1 MPNFAR
7 SARLRQHYAP
17 SNKTSLRDEGR
28 LITESLNLYGT
39 QGTLA
44 LNQLKAMSPSV
55 SYLANNPNVELAM
68 LFIDITDFSLKTA
81 SMTPP
86 NIAKVLDAYY
96 EEVIPVVY
104 EYNGEVEKVMG
115 DGIVAVFGRPF
126 TPGTYTHEWLR
137 AAENCAN
144 KIGQSRH
151 GQPYSVKIAL
161 HYGKLMYY
169 RNDNTTVDE
178 FYAIGRPMT
187 ELFRLEGEGI
197 DKRITYYVNSPYDI
211 HRKAGLSV
219 LPPWWSQSSPRSV
232 SLKGV
237 PFTQVIDLI

>member
-7 SARLRQHYAP
+7 SARLRQNYAP
-17 SNKTSLRDEGR
+17 SYKTTLRDEGR
-28 LITESLNLYGT
+28 LITESLNRYGT

-81 SMTPP
+81 NMAAPA
-86 NIAKVLDAYY
+86 IAKVLDAYY
-96 EEVIPVVY
+96 EEVMPAIY

-115 DGIVAVFGRPF
+115 DGIVAVFGPPF
-126 TPGTYTHEWLR
+126 TPGTYAFEWLQ
-137 AAENCAN
+137 AAERCAD
-144 KIGQSRH
+144 KIGQSRYR
-151 GQPYSVKIAL
+151 QSYTVKIAL

-169 RNDNTTVDE
+169 RNDNTTIDE

-197 DKRITYYVNSPYDI
+197 DKKITYYVDSRYDT
-211 HRKAGLSV
+211 HRKAGHSILST
-219 LPPWWSQSSPRSV
+219 WWSQGSERSV

-237 PFTQVIDLI
+237 PFSRVIDLT